1 VVAVVSKNLEL
12 VTVALIEGTIPAKTV
27 DVSAGGS
34 ASGAPNAAHLL
45 GLAPVVVWER
55 VR

>member
-1 VVAVVSKNLEL
+1 MAAVSKNLEL
-12 VTVALIEGTIPAKTV
+12 VTVALIEGTLPAKTV

-34 ASGAPNAAHLL
+34 AGGAPKAGHLL